1 MKMRDN
7 KNNNMGGR
15 MIMMDKSFAATLL
28 EFQCQ
33 LARAMGGHLP
43 FASETSFSKHMDKR
57 EHQSS
62 QKSIHGPD
70 CMQSNTVP
78 LIF

>member
-43 FASETSFSKHMDKR
+43 FASETSFS
-57 EHQSS
+57 
-62 QKSIHGPD
+62 
-70 CMQSNTVP
+70 
-78 LIF
+78 